1 MWAVLTPANIS
12 GLFPLFPLLLDRNGV
27 NLQCRIASLNE
38 FLAQFIFLNPR
49 IIFSFISNLSMTLSV
64 ILLSGEHSRLA
75 LF

>member
-49 IIFSFISNLSMTLSV
+49 IIFSFNLSMTLSV